1 MKKIQQVIT
10 DKEHLGPTKCNQ
22 LILIKNRPNTKTYEN
37 RFIDVDL
44 LRHLHKMLLMTHQ
57 DMIYIRHKSKKKK
70 KKPADCT
77 YKVFQRLELNIKLP
91 TNQYMNWN
99 SIHI

>member
-1 MKKIQQVIT
+1 MKKIQEVIT
-10 DKEHLGPTKCNQ
+10 DKEHLRPTNCNQ
-22 LILIKNRPNTKTYEN
+22 LILIKNRQNTKTYEN
-37 RFIDVDL
+37 RFIDLDL
-44 LRHLHKMLLMTHQ
+44 LRYLHTMHLMTHL
-57 DMIYIRHKSKKKK
+57 DMIYNPTRAKKKK
-70 KKPADCT
+70 KAADFT

>member
-22 LILIKNRPNTKTYEN
+22 LILIKNRQNTKTYEN

-57 DMIYIRHKSKKKK
+57 NMIYIPHNTKKKK
-70 KKPADCT
+70 KKNQLI
-77 YKVFQRLELNIKLP
+77 VLIKFFKG
-91 TNQYMNWN
+91 
-99 SIHI
+99 